1 MKKSPPKRR
10 QSLGRDRDLPPPSP
24 PPATRKS
31 AKKSPR
37 RRASLGRDLP
47 PPPPPPAARSDR
59 SPLSPS
65 NRRRPKKTPQKV
77 TTATQM
83 TPHPPVAQRSI
94 SFESPLPAADAPCA
108 RPTPR
113 AYPPPT
119 PDSRIHKEALRR
131 RRLSAATPP
140 QRTRK
145 VFVDA
150 FDLTEESAAR
160 MIQSRW
166 RCHDACWQFFL
177 GLGAAVEIQR
187 RFRGILARSP
197 SRSPVRRGASRSPL
211 RISRTVSAP
220 AVVQSTVVIVFPNE
234 GVLITCQ
241 ALVRGRRVR
250 AASYRRSPPLWSVR
264 KRADAAAKKATPS
277 ATLGARCRKALALVE
292 SGARLEDVRGACAA
306 LESSTRLSP
315 SCCEALAAS
324 DGAIAALLKL
334 ARACNRSRPHVDLLT
349 LMLRTLAN
357 VSERSPKLACCV
369 ADTEPCVDV
378 LLDLVQV
385 FRDRPVPFGIATNL
399 LTTLAAADVGA
410 RNACASPAATKRLAS
425 VAALL
430 KLRDHHAQGAALAA
444 FRRTLA
450 TA

>member
-1 MKKSPPKRR
+1 M
-10 QSLGRDRDLPPPSP
+10 
-24 PPATRKS
+24 
-31 AKKSPR
+31 
-37 RRASLGRDLP
+37 
-47 PPPPPPAARSDR
+47 
-59 SPLSPS
+59 
-65 NRRRPKKTPQKV
+65 
-77 TTATQM
+77 
-83 TPHPPVAQRSI
+83 
-94 SFESPLPAADAPCA
+94 
-108 RPTPR
+108 
-113 AYPPPT
+113 
-119 PDSRIHKEALRR
+119 
-131 RRLSAATPP
+131 
-140 QRTRK
+140 RK
-145 VFVDA
+145 VLTLDA

-197 SRSPVRRGASRSPL
+197 SRSPVRLRGASLSPL
-211 RISRTVSAP
+211 RIARTVSAP
-220 AVVQSTVVIVFPNE
+220 AVVQQSTVVIAVAFPNE

-292 SGARLEDVRGACAA
+292 SGARLEDVRGAVAA

-349 LMLRTLAN
+349 LMLRTLTN
-357 VSERSPKLACCV
+357 VSERSPNLACRV
-369 ADTEPCVDV
+369 AETEPCVDV

-385 FRDRPVPFGIATNL
+385 FRDRPVPFGIATGL
-399 LTTLAAADVGA
+399 LTTLASADVGA
-410 RNACASPAATKRLAS
+410 RNACCSPAATKRLAS